1 MKKIDA
7 YRISDGRCFSTYDE
21 AKKAAQAKYDDAMT
35 KLRHSLT
42 VSHGLIGV
50 REGIACMGWIEK
62 NFELI
67 AAAAEL
73 KEDVDCLED
82 DND

>member
-50 REGIACMGWIEK
+50 REGIACMEWIEK
-62 NFELI
+62 SFELI
-67 AAAAEL
+67 STAAGL
-73 KEDVDCLED
+73 KDDVDCLDDED
-82 DND
+82 

>member
-7 YRISDGRCFSTYDE
+7 YKISDGRCFSTYDE
-21 AKKAAQAKYDDAMT
+21 AKKAAQAKYDDVMT

-50 REGIACMGWIEK
+50 REGIACMQWIEK

-67 AAAAEL
+67 AAVSEL
-73 KEDVDCLED
+73 KEDVICFDDED
-82 DND
+82 